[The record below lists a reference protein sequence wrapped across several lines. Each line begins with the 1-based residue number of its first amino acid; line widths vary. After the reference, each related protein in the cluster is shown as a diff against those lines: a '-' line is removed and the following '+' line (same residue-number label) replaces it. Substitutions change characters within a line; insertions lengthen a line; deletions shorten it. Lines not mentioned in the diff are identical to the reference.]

1 MKRVIKFRG
10 KTLYDFIE
18 KVNGEYEIPQGTFVY
33 GSLVFDCN
41 KNPLIDIQ
49 GYNNGIGFKSQYLV
63 DANTVGQFTG
73 LHDKNGK
80 EIYEGD
86 IVRYGERNY
95 VVSYEDS
102 HKGAFSLIRNNT
114 FVGCFGTP
122 YPFEPFYVEVVGN
135 IHDYRKYPKGGKYG
149 D

>member
-1 MKRVIKFRG
+1 MTREEITRMRTIKFRG
-10 KTLYDFIE
+10 KCCHSDAWA
-18 KVNGEYEIPQGTFVY
+18 Y
-33 GSLVFDCN
+33 G
-41 KNPLIDIQ
+41 
-49 GYNNGIGFKSQYLV
+49 YLV
-63 DANTVGQFTG
+63 DYGVDECSEIQGFDVFHEGRDVWQEMVVERNTVGQFTG

-86 IVRYGERNY
+86 LVRYGERNY

-135 IHDYRKYPKGGKYG
+135 IHDYRKYPKGGEQ
-149 D
+149 

>member
-1 MKRVIKFRG
+1 MSDG
-10 KTLYDFIE
+10 EWLYGYLNEALSPI
-18 KVNGEYEIPQGTFVY
+18 KVNNDVSNLRIGRSFVRT
-33 GSLVFDCN
+33 ST
-41 KNPLIDIQ
+41 I
-49 GYNNGIGFKSQYLV
+49 
-63 DANTVGQFTG
+63 GQFTG

-86 IVRYGERNY
+86 LVRYGERNY

-135 IHDYRKYPKGGKYG
+135 IHDYRKYPKGGEK
-149 D
+149 

>member
-10 KTLYDFIE
+10 KSLYN
-18 KVNGEYEIPQGTFVY
+18 KYPKANGGFEIPQGAFVY
-33 GSLVFDCN
+33 GNLVVDMN
-41 KNPLIDIQ
+41 GNPQIDIQ
-49 GYNNGIGFKSQYLV
+49 GYIDGNSFHHSLWV

-86 IVRYGERNY
+86 LVRYGERNY

-114 FVGCFGTP
+114 FIGCFGAP